1 MIYLSQIRDFQTIEH
16 TARSKTKMVSSVANA
31 LHKGVG
37 RWSGLRHFLSEQSFS
52 YRPCTKIR
60 RIEPLSNHPFPTTSL
75 RMASS
80 KAQQPAKKP
89 IPVKVATPPP
99 KPGKF
104 ISIPQSRN
112 PAYTPFAQALALRPS
127 PTLLYQVHSQTNFTV
142 GCYVVGG
149 LLIVVSVINFYN
161 EYLHPLERT
170 WAYIPPMMAGVCLVM
185 LGIGLWVLRRVRQ
198 FGKKPPLL
206 LDQKTDE
213 Q

>member
-1 MIYLSQIRDFQTIEH
+1 M
-16 TARSKTKMVSSVANA
+16 SSIANA

-37 RWSGLRHFLSEQSFS
+37 RWSGLRHFLSEQSFP

-60 RIEPLSNHPFPTTSL
+60 RIEPRPNRIFPTTSL

-89 IPVKVATPPP
+89 IPVKAATPP

-104 ISIPQSRN
+104 ISIPRSGN
-112 PAYTPFAQALALRPS
+112 PAHTPFAQSLALRPS

-142 GCYVVGG
+142 GCYIVGG
-149 LLIVVSVINFYN
+149 LLISMSVINFYN

-170 WAYIPPMMAGVCLVM
+170 WVYIPIMMAGVCVAVL
-185 LGIGLWVLRRVRQ
+185 LLGLWVLRRVRQ
-198 FGKKPPLL
+198 FGTPPPLL
-206 LDQKTDE
+206 DQN
-213 Q
+213 